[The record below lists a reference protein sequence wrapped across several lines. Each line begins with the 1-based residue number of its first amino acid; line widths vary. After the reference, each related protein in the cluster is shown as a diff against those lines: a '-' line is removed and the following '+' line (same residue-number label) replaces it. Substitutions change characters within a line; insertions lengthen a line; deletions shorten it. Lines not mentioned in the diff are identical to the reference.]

1 MVASGPTC
9 PAILISRGNL
19 TKPFG
24 YQISKWRNRLLNLF
38 VKDKETNHFIEG
50 YVADI
55 ERLNGSFH
63 ELLLGR
69 EPVIVDS
76 DDQFLARRLVGIA
89 NTYGFRCGTPL
100 SSGSLNFQIQ
110 YPEYQQILR
119 VWTDPWPK
127 GLVVFLD
134 RVETYEGQR
143 PSKAMLARP
152 QAGNETVYRRD
163 EVVTEF
169 VRLLELSLKMRA
181 EYLSDTERAET
192 WV

>member
-9 PAILISRGNL
+9 PAATISRGNL

-24 YQISKWRNRLLNLF
+24 YQVSKWRKRLLNLLM
-38 VKDKETNHFIEG
+38 KDKETNNFIAG

-69 EPVIVDS
+69 EPVYVDS

-89 NTYGFRCGTPL
+89 NAYGFRCGTPL
-100 SSGSLNFQIQ
+100 SSGSLNFQIE

-119 VWTDPWPK
+119 VWIDPWPK

-134 RVETYEGQR
+134 RIETFEGQR
-143 PSKAMLARP
+143 PSKAILARP
-152 QAGNETVYRRD
+152 QAGNEHVYTRD
-163 EVVTEF
+163 EIVPEF

-181 EYLSDTERAET
+181 EYLSNTERAET